1 MIHPEFSR
9 SVGLGEV
16 LKSFVCS
23 KVSSRFPGSWI
34 ANKFHVLY
42 PPIPFISRTSFT
54 SLLDFISLNSSLCTP
69 SSLPNI
75 QPSSITQKPNH
86 TNFQNKTAVLQPSN
100 FSTYQPYQNQRNP
113 PSLTGLLLHIF
124 ESNDFLDLEDR
135 SSRANGDLTCGFSIG
150 FSFSGMESP
159 IFGDFWDFL
168 VGNDVFCFYKENG
181 FSTFFFENGTLST
194 LLVDFRPLSCA
205 AFFRKGTGKYWEYE

>member
-75 QPSSITQKPNH
+75 QPSSITQKPNIPIFKTKLLFFNQVIFQH
-86 TNFQNKTAVLQPSN
+86 TNHTKTNETHRHWPVSFFIFRIQRFPWPWGSIIKGQRRPDLRFFDRIFVL
-100 FSTYQPYQNQRNP
+100 RN
-113 PSLTGLLLHIF
+113 GV
-124 ESNDFLDLEDR
+124 
-135 SSRANGDLTCGFSIG
+135 A
-150 FSFSGMESP
+150 
-159 IFGDFWDFL
+159 DFWRFL
-168 VGNDVFCFYKENG
+168 RFFGWKWCFCFYKENG
-181 FSTFFFENGTLST
+181 FSTFFSKMALFPH
-194 LLVDFRPLSCA
+194 F
-205 AFFRKGTGKYWEYE
+205 